1 MNIIPKPRK
10 YVKLGGEF
18 TVTAQTKVY
27 AAQPYEKQA
36 QRFVDAVE
44 QSCGFSLQFVQ
55 DMSLAQVLFTYT
67 DQCDSEEYFV
77 MISDGLVT
85 VSAYDEKGCF
95 YAVETL
101 RQLFRLDTTQQTATY
116 NDCYIYDAPK
126 FVYRGLSVDICRHFF
141 PLETLKRIVQLM
153 SRVKLNKLH
162 LHLSDDQGFR
172 VEIKK
177 YPLLNSVSSRR
188 IGSEVLE
195 NGERFVDDK
204 EVSGYLTRQDVEELV
219 QFAQEHQVEVIPEID
234 LPGHSVAMIAA
245 YPYLG
250 CTGEQLEVRKK
261 WGISKDILC
270 AGNDSVYTF
279 IKDVLDEICQMF
291 PSQYIHLGGDEA
303 PKDRWC
309 NCEKC
314 RARLTELKL
323 DDYDQLQTY
332 MVEQFRRY
340 LQEKG
345 RKVICWNDGVN
356 KATSEE
362 IISQVWK
369 PLTRRSGV
377 KQANKG
383 RKVIM
388 SPTLSMYFDYP
399 YCVTPLYKT
408 FKFKPLRGVKRDRT
422 ENVLGVEGTVWTE
435 WIASE
440 DKLFFNLLPRLLALA
455 ECAWGNNTGDF
466 RKRAEM
472 YLPLYDKMGLTY
484 NKKATSVKHR
494 NLHLLKKFLKINPNV
509 ELDLQNKNNNGE

>member
-204 EVSGYLTRQDVEELV
+204 EVSGYLTRQDVDNLCS
-219 QFAQEHQVEVIPEID
+219 
-234 LPGHSVAMIAA
+234 LPKNI
-245 YPYLG
+245 
-250 CTGEQLEVRKK
+250 
-261 WGISKDILC
+261 
-270 AGNDSVYTF
+270 
-279 IKDVLDEICQMF
+279 
-291 PSQYIHLGGDEA
+291 
-303 PKDRWC
+303 RW
-309 NCEKC
+309 K
-314 RARLTELKL
+314 
-323 DDYDQLQTY
+323 
-332 MVEQFRRY
+332 
-340 LQEKG
+340 
-345 RKVICWNDGVN
+345 
-356 KATSEE
+356 
-362 IISQVWK
+362 
-369 PLTRRSGV
+369 
-377 KQANKG
+377 
-383 RKVIM
+383 
-388 SPTLSMYFDYP
+388 
-399 YCVTPLYKT
+399 
-408 FKFKPLRGVKRDRT
+408 
-422 ENVLGVEGTVWTE
+422 
-435 WIASE
+435 
-440 DKLFFNLLPRLLALA
+440 
-455 ECAWGNNTGDF
+455 
-466 RKRAEM
+466 
-472 YLPLYDKMGLTY
+472 
-484 NKKATSVKHR
+484 
-494 NLHLLKKFLKINPNV
+494 
-509 ELDLQNKNNNGE
+509 